1 MAIYQEDNMQQ
12 FYENKIN
19 GRLDILEDI
28 LHEQMRSICDALANV
43 YLVRHLQAFK
53 DIDREQR
60 KKRGKSLTLK

>member
-1 MAIYQEDNMQQ
+1 MQQ
-12 FYENKIN
+12 FYENKID

-28 LHEQMRSICDALANV
+28 LHEQMRSICDAFANV

-60 KKRGKSLTLK
+60 TKRNKH